1 MRVVVDTN
9 VLIASI
15 GLKSPYRLIFDKIKT
30 RELEIAL
37 SNDILS
43 EYNEILSL
51 KMNKSTADNL
61 IKFFN
66 FSSNVIKINIFFFWE
81 LMTNDPSD
89 NKFVDCY
96 IASNSDFIITNDKHF
111 EILNRNEFPK
121 VNIISADDF
130 LELLRK

>member
-51 KMNKSTADNL
+51 KMNKSIADNL